1 MKVAKKIT
9 FLEEDLDED
18 AFEDMIAEEL
28 IPYAVKAVAFDI
40 TVAEGYGIEQR
51 IIAVEFDENSKKYI
65 VWEFNPSGK
74 YTGSQEYNAKEFTN
88 AYGEKDII
96 IAKGGDPA
104 NPFSCLTPGSPNAID
119 LFNGGQAE
127 FRNADICGTIFSSCS
142 P

>member
-51 IIAVEFDENSKKYI
+51 IIAVEFNENSKKYT
-65 VWEFNPSGK
+65 VWEFNPVGE
-74 YTGSQEYNAKEFTN
+74 YTGSHEYNAKEFTA
-88 AYGEKDII
+88 AYGFEMADYYTW
-96 IAKGGDPA
+96 
-104 NPFSCLTPGSPNAID
+104 CLITYCVEEEQ
-119 LFNGGQAE
+119 QAH
-127 FRNADICGTIFSSCS
+127 FAMIK
-142 P
+142 